1 MPTLAMNL
9 LTSFSTPFFT
19 SLMPIYITK
28 MSKVQVYALPLDRYS
43 SQIPPL
49 KEDSIMNV
57 AEREREREREREV
70 TLMTDT
76 DRNANFLKKQA

>member
-1 MPTLAMNL
+1 
-9 LTSFSTPFFT
+9 
-19 SLMPIYITK
+19 

-43 SQIPPL
+43 SHIPPV

-57 AEREREREREREV
+57 AERERDRERMV